1 MYRKYVN
8 VSLRITEDLSL
19 ILRQECFH
27 IPFIVEIL
35 TWMQEPFGQ
44 KEIGAGSN
52 IITFRPKAK
61 TPQTGEFEKIL
72 GHL

>member
-1 MYRKYVN
+1 M
-8 VSLRITEDLSL
+8 LSYTIHRGNL
-19 ILRQECFH
+19 N
-27 IPFIVEIL
+27 
-35 TWMQEPFGQ
+35 MQEPFGQ

>member
-1 MYRKYVN
+1 M
-8 VSLRITEDLSL
+8 LSYTIHRGNL
-19 ILRQECFH
+19 NMDARALW
-27 IPFIVEIL
+27 P
-35 TWMQEPFGQ
+35 